1 MAVPP
6 QGVRAE
12 AARGLE
18 WRREYGRGGTAVGV
32 ARARD
37 LANGRDISADT
48 IGRMVS
54 YFARHEI
61 DKEGQGWA
69 PGQPGYPSAGRI
81 AWALWGGDP
90 GRTWANSQHKERMT
104 VDERDAMTPGYPV
117 DGATDDSSTDDAT
130 DTETVAEPWRY
141 APRQLAQAAEVAE
154 LVSEYGPYDQ
164 SSGPNGAHYM
174 ADNPFAGEGLACA
187 SCIAYEG
194 PRACEWVAGDID
206 PAGLCK
212 LWVIP
217 ADLLTVATPRARQLD
232 VEARKVNGRDR
243 EVRVIGTGITVEERA
258 ADAPDDTPLR
268 FYGYAAVFNSDSE
281 RLYDPRKGDFT
292 ETIRPGAF
300 KRTLARDNDVRM
312 YVNHNSDMVLAS
324 TRSGTL
330 TLSEDD
336 HGLRVQA
343 ELPDTTY
350 ARDLANLMR
359 TGVVDSMSF
368 GFSVVDDHWNGDH
381 RELREVALHEVSV
394 VSGHPAY
401 PDTAGAT
408 VRTTD
413 DDTATDS
420 TAAPLALMQRYADLY
435 SRNRG

>member
-1 MAVPP
+1 MAIPP

-12 AARGLE
+12 AARGLK
-18 WRREYGRGGTAVGV
+18 WRREYGRGGTAIGV

-37 LANGRDISADT
+37 LANGRDISPDT
-48 IGRMVS
+48 ISRMVS
-54 YFARHEI
+54 YFARHAV

-69 PGQPGYPSAGRI
+69 PGEPGYPSAGRI

-90 GRTWANSQHKERMT
+90 GRTWANSQNGARMSA
-104 VDERDAMTPGYPV
+104 DERDLAPIGESMDDTTPE
-117 DGATDDSSTDDAT
+117 
-130 DTETVAEPWRY
+130 TETMDESWRY
-141 APRQLAQAAEVAE
+141 APRQLEQAACTSLIVAN
-154 LVSEYGPYDQ
+154 LGQYDQ
-164 SSGPNGAHYM
+164 TSGPNGAHYM
-174 ADNPFAGEGLACA
+174 TENPFTGDGLACA
-187 SCIAYEG
+187 SCVAFEG
-194 PRACEWVAGDID
+194 PRRCEWVAGDID
-206 PAGLCK
+206 PNGLCK

-217 ADLLTVATPRARQLD
+217 GDLLPGMTPRARQLD
-232 VEARKVNGRDR
+232 VEARKVNGRVR

-258 ADAPDDTPLR
+258 ADAPADTPLR
-268 FYGYAAVFNSDSE
+268 FHGYAAVFNSASE
-281 RLYDPRKGDFT
+281 RLWDPRAGDFT

-330 TLSEDD
+330 SLAEDE
-336 HGLRVQA
+336 HGLRVEA

-368 GFSVVDDHWNGDH
+368 GFTVMDDHWTGDQ

-401 PDTAGAT
+401 PETAGAT
-408 VRTTD
+408 VRSTED
-413 DDTATDS
+413 DDTTHTD

>member
-6 QGVRAE
+6 QAVRAE
-12 AARGLE
+12 ATRGLE
-18 WRREYGRGGTAVGV
+18 WRREHGRGGTAVGV

-37 LANGRDISADT
+37 LANGRDISAET
-48 IGRMVS
+48 IGRMRS

-90 GRTWANSQHKERMT
+90 GRTWANSQDEERST
-104 VDERDAMTPGYPV
+104 VDERDAMTTGYEAPTGEADDTDEVAPV
-117 DGATDDSSTDDAT
+117 D
-130 DTETVAEPWRY
+130 DTWRY
-141 APRQLAQAAEVAE
+141 APRQLAQVADTAA
-154 LVSEYGPYDQ
+154 LVGRYGQYDQ
-164 SSGPNGAHYM
+164 TSGPNGAHYM
-174 ADNPFAGEGLACA
+174 ADNPFADDGLACA

-206 PAGLCK
+206 PASVCK

-217 ADLLTVATPRARQLD
+217 ADLLVTATPRARQLD

-258 ADAPDDTPLR
+258 ADAPDGDPVR
-268 FYGYAAVFNSDSE
+268 FYGYAAVFNSPSE

-300 KRTLARDNDVRM
+300 KRTLGRDNDVRM

-330 TLSEDD
+330 ELSEDD
-336 HGLRVQA
+336 HGLRVTA

-368 GFSVVDDHWNGDH
+368 GFSVVDDHWNGDQ

-408 VRTTD
+408 VRNTD
-413 DDTATDS
+413 DDPTPDPT
-420 TAAPLALMQRYADLY
+420 APLPLMQRYADLY